1 MIWSLVVWLET
12 GITKQKGCNM
22 AKTKAKKEKGHII
35 MKVYD
40 DYSAHFELDGPDHW
54 LSAGLA
60 AGLEDERLSKIVVI
74 AAEALL
80 VARQEKQEEELLVK
94 KAAKTA
100 KPVKK
105 AAPKKKAVKK

>member
-1 MIWSLVVWLET
+1 
-12 GITKQKGCNM
+12 M
-22 AKTKAKKEKGHII
+22 ARTKAKKEKGHII

-60 AGLEDERLSKIVVI
+60 AGLEDDRFSKIVVV
-74 AAEALL
+74 AAQALL
-80 VARQEKQEEELLVK
+80 EAKREKQEEEEVFVK

>member
-1 MIWSLVVWLET
+1 
-12 GITKQKGCNM
+12 M

-40 DYSAHFELDGPDHW
+40 DYSAYFELDGPDDW
-54 LSAGLA
+54 LSAGIA
-60 AGLEDERLSKIVVI
+60 SGLEDDRLSKIVVV
-74 AAEALL
+74 AAQALL
-80 VARQEKQEEELLVK
+80 EAQREKQEEEEVFVK

-105 AAPKKKAVKK
+105 AAKKTAPKKKAVKK